1 MKKIVKLLLA
11 SGILVSS
18 LSGCKKAYEG
28 KFVLG
33 LDASFPPMGFTE
45 ADGTIT
51 GYDIDLAKEV
61 SKRLNLE
68 FVAKPINWE
77 AKELELS
84 SGSIDCIWNGF
95 TMTEERLEKMAFT
108 SAYLNNDQI
117 LVVRNDGTINSLKDA
132 EGKVIGCQS
141 GSSAEEAIN
150 DNKEFADS
158 LKAVVYY
165 EENLTAL
172 TDLKV
177 GSVDGVVMDSIVARY
192 MISTTKDDSLVVV
205 EEPLAAEGYGIGFR
219 KSDDGAKL
227 RDDVWN
233 TLLEMTKDGTV
244 AKISNQWFG
253 KDISVIGK

>member
-11 SGILVSS
+11 TGILVSS

-132 EGKVIGCQS
+132 ERKVIGCQS
-141 GSSAEEAIN
+141 GSSAEEAIES
-150 DNKEFADS
+150 NKEFASS
-158 LKAVVYY
+158 LKSVKKY
-165 EENLTAL
+165 EDNLTAL
-172 TDLKV
+172 NDLEV
-177 GSVDGVVMDSIVARY
+177 GGIDAVVMDSVVADYTIKIGKRNL
-192 MISTTKDDSLVVV
+192 TVV
-205 EEPLAAEGYGIGFR
+205 EESLSKEAYGIGFR
-219 KSDDGAKL
+219 NDENGIEL
-227 RDDVWN
+227 RDKVQKV
-233 TLLEMTKDGTV
+233 LLEMAEDGTV
-244 AKISNQWFG
+244 AKISENWFG

>member
-1 MKKIVKLLLA
+1 MKKIVKIFLVSSL
-11 SGILVSS
+11 LVSS

-108 SAYLNNDQI
+108 SAYLNNDQV

-141 GSSAEEAIN
+141 GSSAEEAIES
-150 DNKEFADS
+150 NKGFASS
-158 LKAVVYY
+158 LKSLKKY
-165 EENLTAL
+165 EDNLTAL
-172 TDLKV
+172 NDLEV
-177 GSVDGVVMDSIVARY
+177 GGIDAVVMDSVVADYTIKIGKRNL
-192 MISTTKDDSLVVV
+192 TVV
-205 EEPLAAEGYGIGFR
+205 EESLSKEAYGIGFR
-219 KSDDGAKL
+219 NDENGIAL
-227 RDDVWN
+227 RDKVQKV
-233 TLLEMTKDGTV
+233 LLEMAEDGTV
-244 AKISNQWFG
+244 AKISENWFG

>member
-18 LSGCKKAYEG
+18 LFGCKKAYEG

-84 SGSIDCIWNGF
+84 SGSIDGIWNGF

-141 GSSAEEAIN
+141 GSSAEEAIES
-150 DNKEFADS
+150 NKEFASS
-158 LKAVVYY
+158 LKSVKKY
-165 EENLTAL
+165 EDNLTAL
-172 TDLKV
+172 NDLEV
-177 GSVDGVVMDSIVARY
+177 GGIDAVVMDSVVADYTIKIGKRNL
-192 MISTTKDDSLVVV
+192 TVV
-205 EEPLAAEGYGIGFR
+205 EESLSKEAYGIGFR
-219 KSDDGAKL
+219 NDENGIEL
-227 RDDVWN
+227 RDKVQKV
-233 TLLEMTKDGTV
+233 LLEMAEDGTV
-244 AKISNQWFG
+244 AKISENWFG

>member
-18 LSGCKKAYEG
+18 LFGCKKAYEG

-132 EGKVIGCQS
+132 DGKVIGCQS
-141 GSSAEEAIN
+141 GSSAEEAIES
-150 DNKEFADS
+150 NKEFASS
-158 LKAVVYY
+158 LKSVKKY
-165 EENLTAL
+165 EDNLTAL
-172 TDLKV
+172 NDLEV
-177 GSVDGVVMDSIVARY
+177 GGIDAVVMDSVVADYTIKIGKRNL
-192 MISTTKDDSLVVV
+192 TVV
-205 EEPLAAEGYGIGFR
+205 EESLSKEAYGIGFR
-219 KSDDGAKL
+219 NDENGIEL
-227 RDDVWN
+227 RDKVQKV
-233 TLLEMTKDGTV
+233 LLEMAEDGTV
-244 AKISNQWFG
+244 AKISENWFG

>member
-18 LSGCKKAYEG
+18 LFGCKKAYEG

-117 LVVRNDGTINSLKDA
+117 LVVRNDGTISSLKDA
-132 EGKVIGCQS
+132 EGKYIGCQS
-141 GSSAEEAIN
+141 GSSAEEAIES
-150 DNKEFADS
+150 NKEFASS
-158 LKAVVYY
+158 LKSVKKY
-165 EENLTAL
+165 EDNLTAL
-172 TDLKV
+172 NDLEV
-177 GSVDGVVMDSIVARY
+177 GGIDAVVMDSVVADYTIKIGKRNL
-192 MISTTKDDSLVVV
+192 TVV
-205 EEPLAAEGYGIGFR
+205 EESLSKEAYGIGFR
-219 KSDDGAKL
+219 NDENGIEL
-227 RDDVWN
+227 RDKVQKV
-233 TLLEMTKDGTV
+233 LLEMAEDGTV
-244 AKISNQWFG
+244 AKISENWFG

>member
-141 GSSAEEAIN
+141 GSSAEEAIES
-150 DNKEFADS
+150 NKEFASS
-158 LKAVVYY
+158 LKSVKKY
-165 EENLTAL
+165 EDNLTAL
-172 TDLKV
+172 NDLEV
-177 GSVDGVVMDSIVARY
+177 GGIDAVVMDSVVADYTIKIGKRNL
-192 MISTTKDDSLVVV
+192 TVV
-205 EEPLAAEGYGIGFR
+205 EESLSKEAYGIGFR
-219 KSDDGAKL
+219 NDEKGIEL
-227 RDDVWN
+227 RDKVQKV
-233 TLLEMTKDGTV
+233 LLEMAEDGTV
-244 AKISNQWFG
+244 AKISENWFG

>member
-33 LDASFPPMGFTE
+33 LEASFPPMGFTE

-141 GSSAEEAIN
+141 GSSAEEAIES
-150 DNKEFADS
+150 NKEFASS
-158 LKAVVYY
+158 LKSVKKY
-165 EENLTAL
+165 EDNLTAL
-172 TDLKV
+172 NDLEV
-177 GSVDGVVMDSIVARY
+177 GGIDAVVMDSVVADYTIKIGKRNL
-192 MISTTKDDSLVVV
+192 TVV
-205 EEPLAAEGYGIGFR
+205 EESLSKEAYGIGFR
-219 KSDDGAKL
+219 NDENGIEL
-227 RDDVWN
+227 RDKVQKV
-233 TLLEMTKDGTV
+233 LLEMAEDGTV
-244 AKISNQWFG
+244 AKISENWFG

>member
-11 SGILVSS
+11 TGVLVSS

-141 GSSAEEAIN
+141 GSSAEEAIES
-150 DNKEFADS
+150 NKEFASS
-158 LKAVVYY
+158 LKSVKKY
-165 EENLTAL
+165 EDNLTAL
-172 TDLKV
+172 NDLEV
-177 GSVDGVVMDSIVARY
+177 GGIDAVVMDSVVADYTIKIGKRNL
-192 MISTTKDDSLVVV
+192 TVV
-205 EEPLAAEGYGIGFR
+205 EESLSKEAYGIGFR
-219 KSDDGAKL
+219 NDENGIEL
-227 RDDVWN
+227 RDKVQKV
-233 TLLEMTKDGTV
+233 LLEMAEDGTV
-244 AKISNQWFG
+244 AKISENWFG

>member
-18 LSGCKKAYEG
+18 LFGCKKAYEG

-77 AKELELS
+77 AKELELF

-141 GSSAEEAIN
+141 GSSAEEAIES
-150 DNKEFADS
+150 NKEFASS
-158 LKAVVYY
+158 LKSVKKY
-165 EENLTAL
+165 EDNLTAL
-172 TDLKV
+172 NDLEV
-177 GSVDGVVMDSIVARY
+177 GGIDAVVMDSVVADYTIKIGKRNL
-192 MISTTKDDSLVVV
+192 TVV
-205 EEPLAAEGYGIGFR
+205 EESLSKEAYGIGFR
-219 KSDDGAKL
+219 NDENGIEL
-227 RDDVWN
+227 RDKVQKV
-233 TLLEMTKDGTV
+233 LLEMAEDGTV
-244 AKISNQWFG
+244 AKISENWFG

>member
-18 LSGCKKAYEG
+18 LFGCKKAYEG

-141 GSSAEEAIN
+141 GSSAEEAIES
-150 DNKEFADS
+150 NKEFASS
-158 LKAVVYY
+158 LKSVKKY
-165 EENLTAL
+165 EDNLTAL
-172 TDLKV
+172 NDLEV
-177 GSVDGVVMDSIVARY
+177 GGIDAVVMDSVVADYTIKIGKRNL
-192 MISTTKDDSLVVV
+192 TVV
-205 EEPLAAEGYGIGFR
+205 EESLSKEAYGIGFR
-219 KSDDGAKL
+219 NDENGIEL
-227 RDDVWN
+227 RDKVQKV
-233 TLLEMTKDGTV
+233 LLEMAEDGTV
-244 AKISNQWFG
+244 AKISENWFG

>member
-18 LSGCKKAYEG
+18 LFGCKKAYEG

-84 SGSIDCIWNGF
+84 SGSIDCIWNGS

-141 GSSAEEAIN
+141 GSSAEEAIES
-150 DNKEFADS
+150 NKEFASS
-158 LKAVVYY
+158 LKSVKKY
-165 EENLTAL
+165 EDNLTAL
-172 TDLKV
+172 NDLEV
-177 GSVDGVVMDSIVARY
+177 GGIDAVVMDSVVADYTIKIGKRNL
-192 MISTTKDDSLVVV
+192 TVV
-205 EEPLAAEGYGIGFR
+205 EESLSKEAYGIGFR
-219 KSDDGAKL
+219 NDENGIEL
-227 RDDVWN
+227 RDKVQKV
-233 TLLEMTKDGTV
+233 LLEMAEDGTV
-244 AKISNQWFG
+244 AKISENWFG

>member
-132 EGKVIGCQS
+132 EEKVIGCQS
-141 GSSAEEAIN
+141 GSSAEEAIES
-150 DNKEFADS
+150 NKEFASS
-158 LKAVVYY
+158 LKSVKKY
-165 EENLTAL
+165 EDNLTAL
-172 TDLKV
+172 NDLEV
-177 GSVDGVVMDSIVARY
+177 GGIDAVVMDSVVADYTIKIGKRNL
-192 MISTTKDDSLVVV
+192 TVV
-205 EEPLAAEGYGIGFR
+205 EESLSKEAYGIGFR
-219 KSDDGAKL
+219 NDENGIEL
-227 RDDVWN
+227 RDKVQKV
-233 TLLEMTKDGTV
+233 LLEMAEDGTV
-244 AKISNQWFG
+244 AKISENWFG

>member
-18 LSGCKKAYEG
+18 LFGCKKAYEG

-141 GSSAEEAIN
+141 GSSAEEAIES
-150 DNKEFADS
+150 NKEFASS
-158 LKAVVYY
+158 LKSVKKY
-165 EENLTAL
+165 EDNLTAL
-172 TDLKV
+172 NDLEV
-177 GSVDGVVMDSIVARY
+177 GGIDAVVMDSVVADYTIKIGKRNL
-192 MISTTKDDSLVVV
+192 TVV
-205 EEPLAAEGYGIGFR
+205 EESLSKEAYGIGFR
-219 KSDDGAKL
+219 NDENGIEL
-227 RDDVWN
+227 RDKVQKV
-233 TLLEMTKDGTV
+233 LLEMAEDETV
-244 AKISNQWFG
+244 AKISENWFG

>member
-141 GSSAEEAIN
+141 GSSAEEAIES
-150 DNKEFADS
+150 NKEFASS
-158 LKAVVYY
+158 LKSVKKY
-165 EENLTAL
+165 EDNLTAL
-172 TDLKV
+172 NDLEV
-177 GSVDGVVMDSIVARY
+177 GGIDAVVMDSVVADYTIKIGKRNL
-192 MISTTKDDSLVVV
+192 TVV
-205 EEPLAAEGYGIGFR
+205 EESLSKEAYGIGFR
-219 KSDDGAKL
+219 NDENGIEL
-227 RDDVWN
+227 RDKVQKV
-233 TLLEMTKDGTV
+233 LLEMAEDGTV
-244 AKISNQWFG
+244 EKISENWFG

>member
-141 GSSAEEAIN
+141 GSSAEEAIES
-150 DNKEFADS
+150 NKEFASS
-158 LKAVVYY
+158 LKSVKKY
-165 EENLTAL
+165 EDNLTAL
-172 TDLKV
+172 NDLEV
-177 GSVDGVVMDSIVARY
+177 GGIDAVVMDSVVADYTIKIGKRNL
-192 MISTTKDDSLVVV
+192 TVV
-205 EEPLAAEGYGIGFR
+205 EESLSKEAYGIGFR
-219 KSDDGAKL
+219 NDENGIEL
-227 RDDVWN
+227 RDKVQKV
-233 TLLEMTKDGTV
+233 LLEMAEDGTV
-244 AKISNQWFG
+244 VKIS
-253 KDISVIGK
+253 

>member
-18 LSGCKKAYEG
+18 LFGCKKAYEG

-141 GSSAEEAIN
+141 GSSAEEAIES
-150 DNKEFADS
+150 NKEFASS
-158 LKAVVYY
+158 LKSVKKY
-165 EENLTAL
+165 EDNLTAL
-172 TDLKV
+172 NDLEV
-177 GSVDGVVMDSIVARY
+177 GGIDAVVMDSVVADYTIKIGKRNL
-192 MISTTKDDSLVVV
+192 TVV
-205 EEPLAAEGYGIGFR
+205 EESLSKEAYGIAFR
-219 KSDDGAKL
+219 NDENGIEL
-227 RDDVWN
+227 RDKVQKV
-233 TLLEMTKDGTV
+233 LLEMAEDGTV
-244 AKISNQWFG
+244 AKISENWFG

>member
-84 SGSIDCIWNGF
+84 SGSIECIWNGF

-141 GSSAEEAIN
+141 GSSAEEAIES
-150 DNKEFADS
+150 NKEFASS
-158 LKAVVYY
+158 LKSVKKY
-165 EENLTAL
+165 EDNLTAL
-172 TDLKV
+172 NDLEV
-177 GSVDGVVMDSIVARY
+177 GGIDAVVMDSVVADYTIKIGKRNL
-192 MISTTKDDSLVVV
+192 TVV
-205 EEPLAAEGYGIGFR
+205 EESLSKEAYGIGFR
-219 KSDDGAKL
+219 NDENGIEL
-227 RDDVWN
+227 RDKVQKV
-233 TLLEMTKDGTV
+233 LLEMAEDGTV
-244 AKISNQWFG
+244 AKISENWFG

>member
-11 SGILVSS
+11 TGILVSS

-61 SKRLNLE
+61 SKSLNLE

-141 GSSAEEAIN
+141 GSSAEEAIES
-150 DNKEFADS
+150 NKEFASS
-158 LKAVVYY
+158 LKSVKKY
-165 EENLTAL
+165 EDNLTAL
-172 TDLKV
+172 NDLEV
-177 GSVDGVVMDSIVARY
+177 GGIDAVVMDSVVADYTIKIGKRNL
-192 MISTTKDDSLVVV
+192 TVV
-205 EEPLAAEGYGIGFR
+205 EESLSKEAYGIGFR
-219 KSDDGAKL
+219 NDENGIEL
-227 RDDVWN
+227 RDKVQKV
-233 TLLEMTKDGTV
+233 LLEMAEDGTV
-244 AKISNQWFG
+244 AKISENWFG

>member
-18 LSGCKKAYEG
+18 LFGCKKAYEG

-141 GSSAEEAIN
+141 GSSAEEAIES
-150 DNKEFADS
+150 NKEFASS
-158 LKAVVYY
+158 LKSVKKY
-165 EENLTAL
+165 EDNLTAL
-172 TDLKV
+172 NDLEV
-177 GSVDGVVMDSIVARY
+177 GGIDAVVMDSVVADYTIKIGKRNL
-192 MISTTKDDSLVVV
+192 TVV
-205 EEPLAAEGYGIGFR
+205 EESLSKEAYGIGFR
-219 KSDDGAKL
+219 NDENGIEL
-227 RDDVWN
+227 RDKVQKV
-233 TLLEMTKDGTV
+233 LLEMAEDGTV
-244 AKISNQWFG
+244 EKISENWFG

>member
-95 TMTEERLEKMAFT
+95 TMTEERLEKMSFT

-141 GSSAEEAIN
+141 GSSAEEAIES
-150 DNKEFADS
+150 NKEFASS
-158 LKAVVYY
+158 LKSVKKY
-165 EENLTAL
+165 EDNLTAL
-172 TDLKV
+172 NDLEV
-177 GSVDGVVMDSIVARY
+177 GGIDAVVMDSVVADYTIKIGKRNL
-192 MISTTKDDSLVVV
+192 TVV
-205 EEPLAAEGYGIGFR
+205 EESLSKEAYGIGFR
-219 KSDDGAKL
+219 NDENGIEL
-227 RDDVWN
+227 RDKVQKV
-233 TLLEMTKDGTV
+233 LLEMAEDGTV
-244 AKISNQWFG
+244 EKISENWFG

>member
-68 FVAKPINWE
+68 FVAKPINWG

-141 GSSAEEAIN
+141 GSSAEEAIES
-150 DNKEFADS
+150 NKEFASS
-158 LKAVVYY
+158 LKSVKKY
-165 EENLTAL
+165 EDNLTAL
-172 TDLKV
+172 NDLEV
-177 GSVDGVVMDSIVARY
+177 GGIDAVVMDSVVADYTIKIGKRNL
-192 MISTTKDDSLVVV
+192 TVV
-205 EEPLAAEGYGIGFR
+205 EESLSKEAYGIGFR
-219 KSDDGAKL
+219 NDENGIEL
-227 RDDVWN
+227 RDKVQKV
-233 TLLEMTKDGTV
+233 LLEMAEDGTV
-244 AKISNQWFG
+244 AKISENWFG

>member
-18 LSGCKKAYEG
+18 LFGCKKAYEG

-141 GSSAEEAIN
+141 GSSAEEAIES
-150 DNKEFADS
+150 NKEFASS
-158 LKAVVYY
+158 LKSVKKY
-165 EENLTAL
+165 EDNLTAL
-172 TDLKV
+172 NDLEV
-177 GSVDGVVMDSIVARY
+177 GGIDAVVMDSVVADYTIKIGKRNL
-192 MISTTKDDSLVVV
+192 TVV
-205 EEPLAAEGYGIGFR
+205 EESLSKEAYGIGFR
-219 KSDDGAKL
+219 NDENGIEL
-227 RDDVWN
+227 RDKVQKV
-233 TLLEMTKDGTV
+233 LLEMAEDGTV
-244 AKISNQWFG
+244 AKISENWFG
-253 KDISVIGK
+253 KDMSVIGK

>member
-108 SAYLNNDQI
+108 SAYLNNDKI

-141 GSSAEEAIN
+141 GSSAEEAIES
-150 DNKEFADS
+150 NKEFASS
-158 LKAVVYY
+158 LKSVKKY
-165 EENLTAL
+165 EDNLTAL
-172 TDLKV
+172 NDLEV
-177 GSVDGVVMDSIVARY
+177 GGIDAVVMDSVVADYTIKIGKRNL
-192 MISTTKDDSLVVV
+192 TVV
-205 EEPLAAEGYGIGFR
+205 EESLSKEAYGIGFR
-219 KSDDGAKL
+219 NDENGIEL
-227 RDDVWN
+227 RDKVQKV
-233 TLLEMTKDGTV
+233 LLEMAEDGTV
-244 AKISNQWFG
+244 AKISENWFG

>member
-18 LSGCKKAYEG
+18 LFGCKKAYEG

-51 GYDIDLAKEV
+51 GYDIELAKEV

-141 GSSAEEAIN
+141 GSSAEEAIES
-150 DNKEFADS
+150 NKEFASS
-158 LKAVVYY
+158 LKSVKKY
-165 EENLTAL
+165 EDNLTAL
-172 TDLKV
+172 NDLEV
-177 GSVDGVVMDSIVARY
+177 GGIDAVVMDSVVADYTIKIGKRNL
-192 MISTTKDDSLVVV
+192 TVV
-205 EEPLAAEGYGIGFR
+205 EESLSKEAYGIGFR
-219 KSDDGAKL
+219 NDENGIEL
-227 RDDVWN
+227 RDKVQKV
-233 TLLEMTKDGTV
+233 LLEMAEDGTV
-244 AKISNQWFG
+244 AKISENWFG

>member
-18 LSGCKKAYEG
+18 LFGCKKAYEG

-141 GSSAEEAIN
+141 GSSAEEAIES
-150 DNKEFADS
+150 NKEFASS
-158 LKAVVYY
+158 LKSVKKY
-165 EENLTAL
+165 EDNLTAL
-172 TDLKV
+172 NDLEV
-177 GSVDGVVMDSIVARY
+177 GGIDAVVMDSVVADYTIKIGKRNL
-192 MISTTKDDSLVVV
+192 TVV
-205 EEPLAAEGYGIGFR
+205 EESISKEAYGIGFR
-219 KSDDGAKL
+219 NDENGIEL
-227 RDDVWN
+227 RDKVQKV
-233 TLLEMTKDGTV
+233 LLEMAEDGTV
-244 AKISNQWFG
+244 AKISENWFG

>member
-18 LSGCKKAYEG
+18 LFGCKKAYEG

-95 TMTEERLEKMAFT
+95 TMTEERLDKMAFT

-141 GSSAEEAIN
+141 GSSAEEAIES
-150 DNKEFADS
+150 NKEFASS
-158 LKAVVYY
+158 LKSVKKY
-165 EENLTAL
+165 EDNLTAL
-172 TDLKV
+172 NDLEV
-177 GSVDGVVMDSIVARY
+177 GGIDAVVMDSVVADYTIKIGKRNL
-192 MISTTKDDSLVVV
+192 TVV
-205 EEPLAAEGYGIGFR
+205 EESLSKEAYGIGFR
-219 KSDDGAKL
+219 NDENGIEL
-227 RDDVWN
+227 RDKVQKV
-233 TLLEMTKDGTV
+233 LLEMAEDGTV
-244 AKISNQWFG
+244 AKISENWFG

>member
-18 LSGCKKAYEG
+18 LFGCKKAYEG

-141 GSSAEEAIN
+141 GSSAEEAIES
-150 DNKEFADS
+150 NKEFASS
-158 LKAVVYY
+158 LKSVKKY
-165 EENLTAL
+165 EDNLTAL
-172 TDLKV
+172 NDLEV
-177 GSVDGVVMDSIVARY
+177 GGIDAVVMDSVVADYTIKIGKRNL
-192 MISTTKDDSLVVV
+192 TVV
-205 EEPLAAEGYGIGFR
+205 EESLSKEAYGIGFR
-219 KSDDGAKL
+219 NDENGIEL
-227 RDDVWN
+227 RDKVQKV
-233 TLLEMTKDGTV
+233 LLEMAEDGTA
-244 AKISNQWFG
+244 AKISENWFG

>member
-11 SGILVSS
+11 TGILVSS
-18 LSGCKKAYEG
+18 LFGCKKAYEG

-141 GSSAEEAIN
+141 GSSAEEAIES
-150 DNKEFADS
+150 NKEFASS
-158 LKAVVYY
+158 LKSVKKY
-165 EENLTAL
+165 EDNLTAL
-172 TDLKV
+172 NDLEV
-177 GSVDGVVMDSIVARY
+177 GGIDAVVMDSVVADYTIKIGKRNL
-192 MISTTKDDSLVVV
+192 TVV
-205 EEPLAAEGYGIGFR
+205 EESLSKEAYGIGFR
-219 KSDDGAKL
+219 NDENGIEL
-227 RDDVWN
+227 RDKVQKV
-233 TLLEMTKDGTV
+233 LLEMAEDGTV
-244 AKISNQWFG
+244 AKISENWFG

>member
-51 GYDIDLAKEV
+51 GYDIDLAKEI

-141 GSSAEEAIN
+141 GSSAEEAIESN
-150 DNKEFADS
+150 REFASS
-158 LKAVVYY
+158 LKSVKKY
-165 EENLTAL
+165 EDNLTAL
-172 TDLKV
+172 NDLEV
-177 GSVDGVVMDSIVARY
+177 GGIDAVVMDSVVADYTIKIGKRNL
-192 MISTTKDDSLVVV
+192 TVV
-205 EEPLAAEGYGIGFR
+205 EESLSKEAYGIGFR
-219 KSDDGAKL
+219 NDENGIEL
-227 RDDVWN
+227 RDKVQKV
-233 TLLEMTKDGTV
+233 LLEMAEDGTV
-244 AKISNQWFG
+244 AKISENWFG

>member
-11 SGILVSS
+11 TGVLVSS
-18 LSGCKKAYEG
+18 LFGCKKAYEG

-141 GSSAEEAIN
+141 GSSAEEAIES
-150 DNKEFADS
+150 NKEFASS
-158 LKAVVYY
+158 LKSVKKY
-165 EENLTAL
+165 EDNLTAL
-172 TDLKV
+172 NDLEV
-177 GSVDGVVMDSIVARY
+177 GGIDAVVMDSVVADYTIKIGKRNL
-192 MISTTKDDSLVVV
+192 TVV
-205 EEPLAAEGYGIGFR
+205 EESLSKEAYGIGFR
-219 KSDDGAKL
+219 NDENGIEL
-227 RDDVWN
+227 RDKVQKV
-233 TLLEMTKDGTV
+233 LLEMAEDGTV
-244 AKISNQWFG
+244 AKISENWFG

>member
-1 MKKIVKLLLA
+1 MLLA
-11 SGILVSS
+11 TGVLVSS

-141 GSSAEEAIN
+141 GSSAEEAIES
-150 DNKEFADS
+150 NKEFASS
-158 LKAVVYY
+158 LKSVKKY
-165 EENLTAL
+165 EDNLTAL
-172 TDLKV
+172 NDLEV
-177 GSVDGVVMDSIVARY
+177 GGIDAVVMDSVVADYTIKIGKRNL
-192 MISTTKDDSLVVV
+192 TVV
-205 EEPLAAEGYGIGFR
+205 EESLSKEAYGIGFR
-219 KSDDGAKL
+219 NDENGIEL
-227 RDDVWN
+227 RDKVQKV
-233 TLLEMTKDGTV
+233 LLEMAEDGTV
-244 AKISNQWFG
+244 AKISENWFG

>member
-18 LSGCKKAYEG
+18 LFGCKIAYEG

-84 SGSIDCIWNGF
+84 SGSIDCICNGF

-141 GSSAEEAIN
+141 GSSAEEAIES
-150 DNKEFADS
+150 NKEFASS
-158 LKAVVYY
+158 LKSVKKY
-165 EENLTAL
+165 EDNLTAL
-172 TDLKV
+172 NDLEV
-177 GSVDGVVMDSIVARY
+177 GGIDAVVMDSVVADYTIKIGKRNL
-192 MISTTKDDSLVVV
+192 TVV
-205 EEPLAAEGYGIGFR
+205 EESLSKEAYGIGFR
-219 KSDDGAKL
+219 NDENGIEL
-227 RDDVWN
+227 RDKVQKV
-233 TLLEMTKDGTV
+233 LLEMAED
-244 AKISNQWFG
+244 
-253 KDISVIGK
+253 

>member
-141 GSSAEEAIN
+141 GSSAEEAIES
-150 DNKEFADS
+150 NKEFASS
-158 LKAVVYY
+158 LKSVKKY
-165 EENLTAL
+165 EDNLTAL
-172 TDLKV
+172 NDLEV
-177 GSVDGVVMDSIVARY
+177 GGIDAVVMDSVVADYTIKIGKRNL
-192 MISTTKDDSLVVV
+192 TVV
-205 EEPLAAEGYGIGFR
+205 EESLSKEAYGIGFR
-219 KSDDGAKL
+219 NDENGIEL
-227 RDDVWN
+227 RDKVQKV
-233 TLLEMTKDGTV
+233 LLEMAEDGTV
-244 AKISNQWFG
+244 AKISENWIEKF
-253 KDISVIGK
+253 IIVIGK

>member
-18 LSGCKKAYEG
+18 LFGCKKAYEG

-141 GSSAEEAIN
+141 GSSAEEAIES
-150 DNKEFADS
+150 NKEFASS
-158 LKAVVYY
+158 LKSVKKY
-165 EENLTAL
+165 EDNLTAL
-172 TDLKV
+172 NDLEV
-177 GSVDGVVMDSIVARY
+177 GVIDAVVMDSVVADYTIKIGKRNL
-192 MISTTKDDSLVVV
+192 TVV
-205 EEPLAAEGYGIGFR
+205 EESLSKEAYGIGFR
-219 KSDDGAKL
+219 NDENGIEL
-227 RDDVWN
+227 RDKVQKV
-233 TLLEMTKDGTV
+233 LLEMAEDGTV
-244 AKISNQWFG
+244 AKISENWFG

>member
-18 LSGCKKAYEG
+18 LFGCKKAYEG

-141 GSSAEEAIN
+141 GSSAEEAIES
-150 DNKEFADS
+150 NKEFASS
-158 LKAVVYY
+158 LKSVKKY
-165 EENLTAL
+165 EDNLTAL
-172 TDLKV
+172 NDLEV
-177 GSVDGVVMDSIVARY
+177 GGIDAVVMDSVVADYTIKIGKRNL
-192 MISTTKDDSLVVV
+192 TVV
-205 EEPLAAEGYGIGFR
+205 EESLSKEAYGIGFR
-219 KSDDGAKL
+219 NDENGIEL
-227 RDDVWN
+227 RDKVQKV
-233 TLLEMTKDGTV
+233 LLEMAEDGTV
-244 AKISNQWFG
+244 AKISENWFG
-253 KDISVIGK
+253 KDISVIAK